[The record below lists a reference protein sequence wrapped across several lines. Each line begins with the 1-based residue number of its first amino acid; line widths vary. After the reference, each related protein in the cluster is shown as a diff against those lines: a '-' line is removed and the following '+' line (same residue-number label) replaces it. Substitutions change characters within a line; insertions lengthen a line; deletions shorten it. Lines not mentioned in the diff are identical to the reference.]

1 MRTRRELVNLP
12 RTINR
17 VTEQRDRNLDELE
30 KVAGKEVKEVNKVE
44 SRVRANIT
52 RRSNR

>member
-30 KVAGKEVKEVNKVE
+30 KVAGKEVNKVE